1 MTTYSRL
8 VLSLNWDKKT
18 GLLPAII
25 QDSDNLRVLMLGYMN
40 KDSLKITLK
49 TKKVTFYSRKRKNLW
64 TKGETSKNYLN
75 LVDLETDCDS
85 DTLLI
90 KAKPSGPT
98 CHLGKQTCF
107 NDELEDKIFFLNT
120 LSDII
125 KMRIKSNNENSY
137 TKKLFSKGKARISQK
152 VGEECVELVIASMK
166 EDKNEVL
173 NESADL
179 IFHLIILLKKLDL
192 DFTDVID
199 ILYERNKKI
208 KV

>member
-98 CHLGKQTCF
+98 CHLGNQTCF
-107 NDELEDKIFFLNT
+107 NDELEDKIIFLNT

-137 TKKLFSKGKARISQK
+137 TKNLFSKGKARISQK

-179 IFHLIILLKKLDL
+179 IFHLIILLRKLDL
-192 DFTDVID
+192 NFTDVIN

-208 KV
+208 KD

>member
-1 MTTYSRL
+1 MITYSRL
-8 VLSLNWDKKT
+8 VHSLNWDKKT

-107 NDELEDKIFFLNT
+107 NDELEDIIFFLNT
-120 LSDII
+120 FSDII

>member
-208 KV
+208 KD

>member
-64 TKGETSKNYLN
+64 TKGEISKNYLN

-125 KMRIKSNNENSY
+125 KMRTKSNNENSY

-152 VGEECVELVIASMK
+152 VGEECVELVIARMN
-166 EDKNEVL
+166 EDTNEVL

-179 IFHLIILLKKLDL
+179 IFHLMILLKKLDL
-192 DFTDVID
+192 NFTDVID

>member
-64 TKGETSKNYLN
+64 TKGEISKNYLN

-179 IFHLIILLKKLDL
+179 IFHLIILLNKLDL
-192 DFTDVID
+192 NFTDVIN

-208 KV
+208 KD

>member
-192 DFTDVID
+192 NFTDVID

>member
-179 IFHLIILLKKLDL
+179 IFHLIILLRKLDL
-192 DFTDVID
+192 NFTDVIN

-208 KV
+208 KD